1 MANVIK
7 LHKGLNINLKGK
19 PAQEFFDVKQPDIY
33 AIVPDDFHGVTPKV
47 VVKEQ
52 EYVTAGG
59 TLFVDKNHPEVKFV
73 SPVSGVVTSVER
85 GERRK
90 VLSISIA
97 AAKEQDYEEF
107 GKKDVSTL
115 TGEQVKAALLE
126 AGLFSFIIQRPY
138 IVVADPNAKPKG
150 IFVSAFDTNPLAA
163 DFEFV
168 LKGQEKDFQTGLD
181 ALAKMAKTYLNISV
195 EQKSPALTNAKN
207 VTVTAFDGPNP
218 AGNVGVQI
226 NHISPIN
233 KGETVWTLRAE
244 EVIFIGRLFNTGRV
258 DLTRTIALT
267 GSEVKKPAYCKLKV
281 GALLTDIF
289 AGRVNGGKNL
299 RYINGNVLTGTL
311 VKPNGFLGA
320 HATSLTVIPEGDDRH
335 EFLGFIM
342 PRTDQ
347 YSANRSYFSWL
358 CGNKEYTLDARIKG
372 GERHMIMS
380 GEYDKDDAILTLHAG
395 AGGTES
401 CDWCQMLLRMYTRW
415 AEKHGYTTETID
427 YLEGDE
433 AGIKSVTIEISGENA
448 YGHLKSEH
456 GVHRLVRISPFNA
469 AGKRQTSFVS
479 CDVMPDIDEDV
490 DVQINDDDLRID
502 TYRSSGAGGQHI
514 NKTSSAIRITHLPT
528 GIVVQCQN
536 ERSQHQNKD
545 KAMQMLKAKLYMMK
559 QEENAQKSS
568 DIRGDVK
575 DINFGNQ
582 IRSYVL
588 QPYTMVKDHRT
599 NKDVGNAAS
608 VLDGNIDPFIN
619 AYLNWISTG
628 RKEE

>member
-52 EYVTAGG
+52 EYVMAGG
-59 TLFVDKNHPEVKFV
+59 PLFIDKNHPELKFV

-85 GERRK
+85 GARRK
-90 VLSISIA
+90 VLNIVVEA
-97 AAKEQDYEEF
+97 ATEQDYEEF
-107 GKKDVSTL
+107 GKMDPSKMS
-115 TGEQVKAALLE
+115 GQQVKEALLQ
-126 AGLFSFIIQRPY
+126 AGMFAFIRQRPY
-138 IVVADPNAKPKG
+138 DVIADPTVTPKA
-150 IFVSAFDTNPLAA
+150 IFISAFDSNPLAP
-163 DFEFV
+163 DFEFA
-168 LKGQEKDFQTGLD
+168 LKGEEANFQTGLD
-181 ALAKMAKTYLNISV
+181 ALSKMAKTYLNISV

-311 VKPNGFLGA
+311 VKPNGYLSA
-320 HATSLTVIPEGDDRH
+320 RATSLTVIPEGDDRH

-342 PRTDQ
+342 PRTNQ
-347 YSANRSYFSWL
+347 FSASRSYFSWL

-380 GEYDKDDAILTLHAG
+380 GEYDKVFPMVPAG
-395 AGGTES
+395 APISEVF
-401 CDWCQMLLRMYTRW
+401 D
-415 AEKHGYTTETID
+415 
-427 YLEGDE
+427 GDD
-433 AGIKSVTIEISGENA
+433 
-448 YGHLKSEH
+448 L
-456 GVHRLVRISPFNA
+456 
-469 AGKRQTSFVS
+469 KRQS
-479 CDVMPDIDEDV
+479 
-490 DVQINDDDLRID
+490 
-502 TYRSSGAGGQHI
+502 
-514 NKTSSAIRITHLPT
+514 
-528 GIVVQCQN
+528 
-536 ERSQHQNKD
+536 
-545 KAMQMLKAKLYMMK
+545 
-559 QEENAQKSS
+559 
-568 DIRGDVK
+568 
-575 DINFGNQ
+575 
-582 IRSYVL
+582 
-588 QPYTMVKDHRT
+588 
-599 NKDVGNAAS
+599 
-608 VLDGNIDPFIN
+608 
-619 AYLNWISTG
+619 
-628 RKEE
+628 